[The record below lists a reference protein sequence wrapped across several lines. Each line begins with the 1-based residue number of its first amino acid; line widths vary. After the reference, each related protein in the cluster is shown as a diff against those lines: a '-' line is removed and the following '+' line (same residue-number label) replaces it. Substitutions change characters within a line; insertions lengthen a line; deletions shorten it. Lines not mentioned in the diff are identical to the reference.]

1 MSAARRKSLGRPDWG
16 EYGPCMRALPSDRWR
31 AFVEH
36 LVLSAGEHGAQAAAA
51 RKAGFGTARSRPLT
65 MAQIGS
71 RLARDER
78 VLAAVAEESRKVLRL
93 GAPAAARALIKLV
106 EDPTHKGH
114 ERAVMALV
122 DHIDP
127 TTTTHNLNV
136 THRALDADEEAVEEL
151 RALRELGTPRA
162 KLLEL
167 FGPNGLERLEA
178 QELVRRSDEAR
189 VINAIPEAIDGPA

>member
-1 MSAARRKSLGRPDWG
+1 MTAARRKSPAQTWG
-16 EYGPCMRALPSDRWR
+16 EYGPAMKALANDRWR
-31 AFVEH
+31 SFVEH

-65 MAQIGS
+65 IARIAS

-78 VLAAVAEESRKVLRL
+78 VLAAIAEESRKVLRL

-122 DHIDP
+122 DRIDP

-136 THRALDADEEAVEEL
+136 THRALDADEEGLEEL

-178 QELVRRSDEAR
+178 RELVRRSDEAR
-189 VINAIPEAIDGPA
+189 VINAIPEVVNGAA

>member
-1 MSAARRKSLGRPDWG
+1 MTAARRKSPAQTWG
-16 EYGPCMRALPSDRWR
+16 EYGPAMKALANDRWR
-31 AFVEH
+31 SFVEH

-51 RKAGFGTARSRPLT
+51 RKAGFGTARSRPIT
-65 MAQIGS
+65 IAKIAS

-78 VLAAVAEESRKVLRL
+78 VIAAVAEETRKVLRL
-93 GAPAAARALIKLV
+93 GAPAAARALLNMV
-106 EDPTHKGH
+106 NNPEHKGH

-122 DHIDP
+122 DRIDP

-136 THRALDADEEAVEEL
+136 THSVLDADDEAIEEL
-151 RALRELGTPRA
+151 RALRELGTPRS

-178 QELVRRSDEAR
+178 RELVHRSDQAR
-189 VINAIPEAIDGPA
+189 VINAIPEVVNGAD